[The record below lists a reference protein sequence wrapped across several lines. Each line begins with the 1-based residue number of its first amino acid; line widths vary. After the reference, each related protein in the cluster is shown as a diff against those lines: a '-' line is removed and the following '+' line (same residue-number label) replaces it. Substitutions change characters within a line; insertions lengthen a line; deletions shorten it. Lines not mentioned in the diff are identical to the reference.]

1 MLKPIVYSYTT
12 GAHSNCRMKRCGVRA
27 VQAAVAIF
35 KVLQGNFEKMKRTNK
50 GDIILLCFNEPFAAV
65 KKSWVL

>member
-1 MLKPIVYSYTT
+1 MLKHIVYSYAT

-35 KVLQGNFEKMKRTNK
+35 KVLQGNFEKKKRRHYFA
-50 GDIILLCFNEPFAAV
+50 LLQRTFC
-65 KKSWVL
+65 SG

>member
-1 MLKPIVYSYTT
+1 MLKHIVYSYTT

-35 KVLQGNFEKMKRTNK
+35 KVFYRVILKKRRE
-50 GDIILLCFNEPFAAV
+50 DIILLCFNEPFAAV